1 MGAVSKS
8 LWVAAV
14 ALSLAAGNALAWS
27 NPQRSSAQESQVPV
41 SKLKARQL
49 ALLRV
54 PGGTVKSEHLETH
67 GGTPAWIVNIAQYH
81 EPQNVTTVVVDANT
95 GGVHSGTGHTKK

>member
-1 MGAVSKS
+1 MRTVSKS
-8 LWVAAV
+8 LWGAAV
-14 ALSLAAGNALAWS
+14 VLGLGAGNALAWS
-27 NPQRSSAQESQVPV
+27 SQQGSSAQENQVSI

-54 PGGTVKSEHLETH
+54 PGGTVKSEHLQTH